1 MTLYMGLASIKS
13 KYFEEFPDKLLH
25 NSIEVTIFAMSKLIQ
40 VNNLKTQNY
49 ESNSKQFRKFRD

>member
-25 NSIEVTIFAMSKLIQ
+25 NSIEETTFAMS
-40 VNNLKTQNY
+40 N
-49 ESNSKQFRKFRD
+49 